1 MAGRVFASR
10 WWMSTATRDGQWR
23 FAYRT
28 VIFDI
33 DGTLID
39 SNNAH
44 ALAWVK
50 ALREHGFLVGFAQ
63 VRWLIGMGGDKL
75 LPMLTD
81 LDSESEEGRAISDRR
96 RRIFMHEYLPA
107 LHPTHGA
114 LALVQRLHKE
124 GLTLVVAT
132 SAEREE
138 VKGLLDMAGVAHL
151 FDRAASSDDAG
162 RSKPDPDIVRAA
174 LRQCGSQASDAIMI
188 GDTPY
193 DVRAAA
199 QAGVGL
205 IALRSGGWWVD
216 EKLAGAMA
224 IYDSPAHLLARI
236 AHSPFQRRSTP
247 SREPRDPG
255 PSAIQT

>member
-1 MAGRVFASR
+1 VGN
-10 WWMSTATRDGQWR
+10 ATRDRGR
-23 FAYRT
+23 KSAYRT
-28 VIFDI
+28 AIFDV

-50 ALREHGFLVGFAQ
+50 ALREHGFLVDFAQ

-75 LPMLTD
+75 LPTLTD
-81 LDSESEEGRAISDRR
+81 LDSESEEGRAIGDRR
-96 RRIFMHEYLPA
+96 RTIFMHEYLPT
-107 LHPTHGA
+107 LRPTHGA
-114 LALVQRLHKE
+114 LALVERLHKE

-138 VKGLLDMAGVAHL
+138 VKGLLDLAGVTHF

-162 RSKPDPDIVRAA
+162 RSKPDPDIVHAA
-174 LRQCGSQASDAIMI
+174 LRQSGSQASDAIMI

-193 DVRAAA
+193 DVKAAT
-199 QAGVGL
+199 QAGVGS

-224 IYDSPAHLLARI
+224 IYDSPADLLARI
-236 AHSPFQRRSTP
+236 AHSPFQLRSTAP
-247 SREPRDPG
+247 REPKDQG
-255 PSAIQT
+255 PSAIQP

>member
-1 MAGRVFASR
+1 LHFRSR
-10 WWMSTATRDGQWR
+10 MSSATRDGQSR
-23 FAYRT
+23 SAYRT

-33 DGTLID
+33 DGTLVD

-75 LPMLTD
+75 LPTLTD

-96 RRIFMHEYLPA
+96 RTIFMHEYLPA
-107 LHPTHGA
+107 LRPTHGA
-114 LALVQRLHKE
+114 QALVQRLHKE

-138 VKGLLDMAGVAHL
+138 VKGLLDVAGVTDL
-151 FDRAASSDDAG
+151 FDRAASSDDAR
-162 RSKPDPDIVRAA
+162 RSKPDPDIVHAA
-174 LRQCGSQASDAIMI
+174 LRQSGSQASDAIMI

-193 DVRAAA
+193 DVKAAT

-224 IYDSPAHLLARI
+224 IYDSPADLLARI
-236 AHSPFQRRSTP
+236 AHSPLQLRSTP
-247 SREPRDPG
+247 SRERKDQG

>member
-1 MAGRVFASR
+1 
-10 WWMSTATRDGQWR
+10 MSSATRDDQSR
-23 FAYRT
+23 SAYRT

-33 DGTLID
+33 DGTLVD

-75 LPMLTD
+75 LPTLTD
-81 LDSESEEGRAISDRR
+81 LDSESEDARAINERR
-96 RRIFMHEYLPA
+96 RTIFMHEYLPA
-107 LHPTHGA
+107 LRPTHGA
-114 LALVQRLHKE
+114 QALVQRLHKE

-138 VKGLLDMAGVAHL
+138 VNGLLDVAGMTDL
-151 FDRAASSDDAG
+151 FDRVASSDDAR
-162 RSKPDPDIVRAA
+162 RSKPDPDIVHAA
-174 LRQCGSQASDAIMI
+174 LRQSGSQARDAIMI

-193 DVRAAA
+193 DVKAAT

-216 EKLAGAMA
+216 EKFAGAMA
-224 IYDSPAHLLARI
+224 IYDSPADLLARI
-236 AHSPFQRRSTP
+236 AHSPLQLRSTP
-247 SREPRDPG
+247 SRQPKDQG

>member
-1 MAGRVFASR
+1 
-10 WWMSTATRDGQWR
+10 MSSATRDDQSQS
-23 FAYRT
+23 AYRT

-33 DGTLID
+33 DGTLVD

-75 LPMLTD
+75 LPTLTD

-96 RRIFMHEYLPA
+96 RTIFMHEYLPA
-107 LHPTHGA
+107 LRPTHGA
-114 LALVQRLHKE
+114 QALVQRLHKE

-138 VKGLLDMAGVAHL
+138 VKGLLD
-151 FDRAASSDDAG
+151 DAR
-162 RSKPDPDIVRAA
+162 RSKPDPDIVHAA
-174 LRQCGSQASDAIMI
+174 LRQSGSQASDAIMI

-193 DVRAAA
+193 DVKAAT

-224 IYDSPAHLLARI
+224 IYDSPADLLARI
-236 AHSPFQRRSTP
+236 AHSPLQLRSTP
-247 SREPRDPG
+247 SSEPEDRG

>member
-1 MAGRVFASR
+1 
-10 WWMSTATRDGQWR
+10 MSVPTRDGQSR
-23 FAYRT
+23 LAYRT
-28 VIFDI
+28 AIFDI
-33 DGTLID
+33 DGTLVD

-75 LPMLTD
+75 LPTLTD
-81 LDSESEEGRAISDRR
+81 LENESKEGRAISDRR
-96 RRIFMHEYLPA
+96 RTIFMHDYLPT
-107 LHPTHGA
+107 LRPTHGA
-114 LALVQRLHKE
+114 QALVERLKNE

-138 VKGLLDMAGVAHL
+138 VNGLLDVAGVAHL
-151 FDRAASSDDAG
+151 LLDRAASADDAR
-162 RSKPDPDIVRAA
+162 RSKPDPDVVHAA
-174 LRQCGSQASDAIMI
+174 LRQSGSQASDAIMI

-193 DVRAAA
+193 DVKAAT

-216 EKLAGAMA
+216 QKLAGAVA
-224 IYDSPAHLLARI
+224 IYDSPADLLARI
-236 AHSPFQRRSTP
+236 DHSPLQLRSTFP
-247 SREPRDPG
+247 REPEDQKLEVRK
-255 PSAIQT
+255 QK

>member
-1 MAGRVFASR
+1 
-10 WWMSTATRDGQWR
+10 MSDATRDR
-23 FAYRT
+23 RPKPAYRT
-28 VIFDI
+28 VIFVV
-33 DGTLID
+33 DGTLVD

-44 ALAWVK
+44 AHAWVK
-50 ALREHGFLVGFAQ
+50 ALRGHGFLVDFAQ

-75 LPMLTD
+75 LPTLTD

-96 RRIFMHEYLPA
+96 RTIFMHEYLPT
-107 LHPTHGA
+107 LRPTHGA
-114 LALVQRLHKE
+114 QALVQNLHKE

-138 VKGLLDMAGVAHL
+138 VKGLLDVAGVAHL

-162 RSKPDPDIVRAA
+162 RSKPDPDIVHAA
-174 LRQCGSQASDAIMI
+174 LRQSGSQARDAIMI

-193 DVRAAA
+193 DVKAAT

-224 IYDSPAHLLARI
+224 IYDSPADLLARI
-236 AHSPFQRRSTP
+236 AHSPIQLRSTP
-247 SREPRDPG
+247 SSEPKDRG

>member
-1 MAGRVFASR
+1 LHFR
-10 WWMSTATRDGQWR
+10 WWMSAATRDGQSR
-23 FAYRT
+23 LAYRT
-28 VIFDI
+28 VLFDI

-81 LDSESEEGRAISDRR
+81 LDSESEEGRAISDSRR
-96 RRIFMHEYLPA
+96 TIFMHEYLPT
-107 LHPTHGA
+107 LRPTHGA

-151 FDRAASSDDAG
+151 FDRAASSDAG
-162 RSKPDPDIVRAA
+162 RSKPDPDIVQAA
-174 LRQCGSQASDAIMI
+174 LRQSGSQASDAIMI

-193 DVRAAA
+193 DVKAAA

-224 IYDSPAHLLARI
+224 IYDSPADLLARI
-236 AHSPFQRRSTP
+236 SHSPFQLRST
-247 SREPRDPG
+247 
-255 PSAIQT
+255 IQT